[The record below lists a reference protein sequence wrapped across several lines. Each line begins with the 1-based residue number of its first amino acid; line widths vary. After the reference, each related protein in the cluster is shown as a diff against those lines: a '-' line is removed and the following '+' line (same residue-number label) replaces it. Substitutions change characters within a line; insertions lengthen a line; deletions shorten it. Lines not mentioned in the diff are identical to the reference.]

1 MKFDLN
7 KSLITL
13 RRFYSIPK
21 EEILTNYTWDEV
33 QTMIKQIPIDQLVKP
48 SNNPKKPKTEQ
59 QINKEW
65 ADHFFSVD
73 EKKVEDGFNEA
84 NEILKRMKKE

>member
-7 KSLITL
+7 KALITI
-13 RRFYSIPK
+13 RRFYSIPR
-21 EEILTNYTWDEV
+21 EEILNNYTWDEV
-33 QTMIKQIPIDQLVKP
+33 QVMIKQIPVDQLVKP

-65 ADHFFSVD
+65 ADHFFSID
-73 EKKVEDGFNEA
+73 QKKVQEGFNEA
-84 NEILKRMKKE
+84 QKILNKMKKE